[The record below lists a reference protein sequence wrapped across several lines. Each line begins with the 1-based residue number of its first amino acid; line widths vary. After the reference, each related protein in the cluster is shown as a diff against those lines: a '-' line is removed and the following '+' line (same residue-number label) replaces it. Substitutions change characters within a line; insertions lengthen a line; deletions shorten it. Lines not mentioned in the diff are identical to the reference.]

1 MAEVGDTTATVPEGW
16 VQTPAGERVDAM
28 VSALAHGGVEHLFFT
43 SGSDILSFQEGIA
56 KADALGLPAPAI
68 VTALHEAV
76 GLNAAVGSA
85 MISGRPAAT
94 AVHVDVGLQNHG
106 CAIHNAHAS
115 NAPVLLMAGAPPRA
129 YPGSLPGARNHPI
142 YWVQD
147 KDDPREMLANYTK
160 WRMRVEL
167 QDNPG
172 FVVSR
177 ALQVALSAPQGPAFL
192 SVPREV
198 MMAPAEET
206 AFPSVELLGVAR
218 PAGPD
223 PEAIDELASWLLS
236 AERPLIVAGRC
247 GKDPGAVPELVRVA
261 ELVGAGV
268 TDNGFFGDRLNFPS
282 RHPLWETGPAACE
295 ADVVLVVDNKV
306 PWVPAPLGVVARHDG
321 EDPVEEVV
329 AGDPRRAPG
338 PGCRVAWLAEDPV
351 VCEIPLLELPGQLRI
366 ASDPRLGL
374 RALAEAL
381 ADRRGT
387 REAERAADR
396 LTAASVRKQRK
407 LAAEDA
413 AAHAASSGS
422 PMDPR
427 WVAYQIG
434 RIVDDEAIF
443 LDESLSNARL
453 TRRYVRSD
461 RPHSWFGSQGSGG
474 GWCSGAAIGAKLA
487 APERDVIFAS
497 GDGYYMFGSPAA
509 ALWTAMRHDAPYLAI
524 VYANE
529 RYSTGVDEVLDF
541 YPEGYAV
548 AAGFPGGSFAPAPDL
563 AAEARAVGAHGELV
577 SEPHEL
583 EQALRRGL
591 AATRDGQPAVV
602 AVRVR

>member
-1 MAEVGDTTATVPEGW
+1 MSETAHASSVPTGW
-16 VQTPAGERVDAM
+16 VEAPAEERVDAM
-28 VSALAHGGVEHLFFT
+28 VSAMAHGGVDHLFFT
-43 SGSDILSFQEGIA
+43 SGSDILSFQEAIA
-56 KADALGLPAPAI
+56 KADARGLPAPTI
-68 VTALHEAV
+68 VTTLHEAV

-106 CAIHNAHAS
+106 CAIHNAHAA

-147 KDDPREMLANYTK
+147 KDDPREMLANYVK
-160 WRMRVEL
+160 WRVRIEL

-198 MMAPAEET
+198 MMAPADGA
-206 AFPSVELLGVAR
+206 AFPTVAQLGVAR

-223 PEAIDELASWLLS
+223 PDAIDELAALLLA
-236 AERPLIVAGRC
+236 AERPLIIAGRS

-261 ELVGAGV
+261 ELIGAGV
-268 TDNGFFGDRLNFPS
+268 TDNGFFGDRLNFPT
-282 RHPLWETGPAACE
+282 RHPLWETGPSACE
-295 ADVVLVVDNKV
+295 ADAILVVDNKV
-306 PWVPAPLGVVARHDG
+306 PWVPAPLGVAGRDEG
-321 EDPVEEVV
+321 EDPLTEIP
-329 AGDPRRAPG
+329 AGDPRRAPRED
-338 PGCRVAWLAEDPV
+338 CRIAWLAEDPV
-351 VCEIPLLELPGQLRI
+351 VSEIPLLELAGQLRI
-366 ASDPRLGL
+366 AADPRLGL
-374 RALAEAL
+374 CALADAL
-381 ADRRGT
+381 ADRRSAAQ
-387 REAERAADR
+387 AERAAER
-396 LTAASVRKQRK
+396 CAAAAARKQRK
-407 LAAEDA
+407 IAAEDA
-413 AAHAASSGS
+413 AAHEARGGS
-422 PMDPR
+422 PIDPR

-487 APERDVIFAS
+487 APDRDVIFAS
-497 GDGYYMFGSPAA
+497 GDGYYMFGSPSA
-509 ALWTAMRHDAPYLAI
+509 ALWTAIRHGAPYLAI
-524 VYANE
+524 VYANQ

-541 YPEGYAV
+541 YPDGYAA
-548 AAGFPGGSFAPAPDL
+548 AAGFPGGSFEPAPDL
-563 AAEARAVGAHGELV
+563 AAEARAAGAHGELV
-577 SEPHEL
+577 SDSHEL
-583 EQALRRGL
+583 EAALQRGL
-591 AATRDGQPAVV
+591 AATREGQPAVV